1 VLAFLSPVLH
11 VLRNSHPFPQ
21 ICRYNQNI
29 GLPLVAVSSLVLGN
43 ETGQTLLVWRMKMP
57 GPHPHFGKKL
67 HHLPEYM
74 VPHVLYCIPP
84 WSVNSGVGI
93 LKPWLPL
100 RCGFFLDSTS
110 KSTYAILSI
119 RQSSWRWGESDT
131 GTLKIYANLRTQWLL
146 HMCDYLLQSPWEHML
161 MLKKPSRITCKLYSF
176 ACPIR
181 LCMLPMLYGARSE
194 EDQRF
199 LFC

>member
-1 VLAFLSPVLH
+1 MELHFRTPLKTVSLIRVSTIEFPQRVLAFLSPVLH

-93 LKPWLPL
+93 LKP
-100 RCGFFLDSTS
+100 
-110 KSTYAILSI
+110 
-119 RQSSWRWGESDT
+119 
-131 GTLKIYANLRTQWLL
+131 
-146 HMCDYLLQSPWEHML
+146 
-161 MLKKPSRITCKLYSF
+161 
-176 ACPIR
+176 
-181 LCMLPMLYGARSE
+181 
-194 EDQRF
+194 
-199 LFC
+199 